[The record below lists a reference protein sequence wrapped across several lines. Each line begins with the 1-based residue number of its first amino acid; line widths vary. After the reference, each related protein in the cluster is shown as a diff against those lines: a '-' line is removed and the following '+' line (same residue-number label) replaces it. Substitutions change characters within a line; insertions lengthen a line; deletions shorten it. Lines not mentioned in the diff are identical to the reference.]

1 MDIIELAKRLWNA
14 QAYAL
19 HRLCESVGEG
29 PFRDMAEAL
38 ASAVRKGGRILVT
51 GQGESGIAARKFVQ
65 NLCAVDVP
73 AVFFHPGDSVR
84 ISGGLIQPGDV
95 MVLISKGGATESVL
109 RWMNV
114 AQKRGIPSMCVTQNS
129 ASPLALGCDDPECR
143 LLLSQVLKQD
153 AVVPPGQLQPRE
165 AERAFDR
172 FKALVPPQGAVTGD
186 TRLRRRAK
194 RLQGRQI

>member
-114 AQKRGIPSMCVTQNS
+114 AQKRGIPFMCVTQNS
-129 ASPLALGCDDPECR
+129 ASPLALGCDGMLRANPDKHCDDENPMAMTSTMVMIGAMDALALGVLA
-143 LLLSQVLKQD
+143 LLHEGS
-153 AVVPPGQLQPRE
+153 
-165 AERAFDR
+165 
-172 FKALVPPQGAVTGD
+172 
-186 TRLRRRAK
+186 
-194 RLQGRQI
+194 